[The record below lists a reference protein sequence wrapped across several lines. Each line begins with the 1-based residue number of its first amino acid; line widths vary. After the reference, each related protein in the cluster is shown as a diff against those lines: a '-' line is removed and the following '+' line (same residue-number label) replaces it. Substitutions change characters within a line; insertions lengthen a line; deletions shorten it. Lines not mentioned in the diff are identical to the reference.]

1 MCFKKK
7 EVVLRLTSHQ
17 VYRLERLDERLWKE
31 GELSL
36 EEIGRRLL
44 LEYLLW
50 VESEQGLVERIKT
63 G

>member
-31 GELSL
+31 GD
-36 EEIGRRLL
+36 
-44 LEYLLW
+44 
-50 VESEQGLVERIKT
+50 
-63 G
+63 